1 MILLEMVR
9 DYRVK
14 ENTKVKYYS
23 DFEMYRKM
31 FFMNLNKIS
40 DEAEEE
46 LKNGNVLDFN
56 EVIIRLNKKFGFEIE
71 PI

>member
-23 DFEMYRKM
+23 DFEMYRKI
-31 FFMNLNKIS
+31 FFVNLHYCY
-40 DEAEEE
+40 ERAERNR
-46 LKNGNVLDFN
+46 KNGTLLEFDEVLQN
-56 EVIIRLNKKFGFEIE
+56 
-71 PI
+71 